1 MRAALLH
8 APGDLRIEEVPD
20 PVAGPGE
27 VVLAIG
33 AAASCGTDVKSVK
46 RGHPSLGPYPARL
59 GHEFAGTIES
69 VGAGVTNVVPG
80 DVVFCG
86 NSAPC
91 GACRQCA
98 RGRESLCEDLLY
110 VLGGFAEK
118 LLVPERVVAKNLH
131 PLHETVPLEVAPLA
145 EPLAC
150 AVHALDVVTVDGP
163 VAILGGGS
171 LGRC

>member
-8 APGDLRIEEVPD
+8 APGDLRIEDVAE

-33 AAASCGTDVKSVK
+33 AAASCGTDVKSVQ

-59 GHEFAGTIES
+59 GHEFAGTVEA
-69 VGAGVTNVVPG
+69 VGEGVTNVAPG

-110 VLGGFAEK
+110 LLGGFAEK
-118 LLVPERVVAKNLH
+118 LLVPERVVRKNLH
-131 PLHETVPLEVAPLA
+131 PLPDGVPLALAPLA

-150 AVHALDVVTVDGP
+150 AVHALDVVTRRT
-163 VAILGGGS
+163 
-171 LGRC
+171 GRSRSSAAARSG